1 MWLFLVKE
9 KYSTILRAH
18 SQLSVTNHSW
28 KNSICKSN
36 NQQSTTCFQCH
47 KSTDDMRKGKETLPK
62 KQRNAKYDE
71 YHYNTHHFKYFCVD
85 LCF

>member
-9 KYSTILRAH
+9 KYSTILHAH

-62 KQRNAKYDE
+62 NKEMQSMMSIITILIILNI
-71 YHYNTHHFKYFCVD
+71 FV
-85 LCF
+85 

>member
-9 KYSTILRAH
+9 KYSTILRPH

-62 KQRNAKYDE
+62 NKEMQSMMSIITILIILNI
-71 YHYNTHHFKYFCVD
+71 FV
-85 LCF
+85 

>member
-47 KSTDDMRKGKETLPK
+47 KSTDDMRKGKETLSK
-62 KQRNAKYDE
+62 NKEMQSLMSIITILIILNI
-71 YHYNTHHFKYFCVD
+71 FV
-85 LCF
+85 

>member
-62 KQRNAKYDE
+62 NKEMQSMMSIITILIILNI
-71 YHYNTHHFKYFCVD
+71 FV
-85 LCF
+85 

>member
-9 KYSTILRAH
+9 KYSTILRPH

-36 NQQSTTCFQCH
+36 NQQPTTCFQCH

-62 KQRNAKYDE
+62 NKEMQSMMSIITILIILNI
-71 YHYNTHHFKYFCVD
+71 FV
-85 LCF
+85 

>member
-18 SQLSVTNHSW
+18 SQLSVTNPSW

-62 KQRNAKYDE
+62 NKEMQSMMSIITILIILNI
-71 YHYNTHHFKYFCVD
+71 FV
-85 LCF
+85 

>member
-28 KNSICKSN
+28 KNSTCKSN

-62 KQRNAKYDE
+62 NKEMQSMMPSYSQ
-71 YHYNTHHFKYFCVD
+71 NTILIILNIFV
-85 LCF
+85 

>member
-47 KSTDDMRKGKETLPK
+47 KFTDDMRKGKETLPK
-62 KQRNAKYDE
+62 NKEMQSMMSIITILIILNI
-71 YHYNTHHFKYFCVD
+71 FV
-85 LCF
+85 

>member
-1 MWLFLVKE
+1 MWLVLVKE
-9 KYSTILRAH
+9 KYATILRAH

-62 KQRNAKYDE
+62 NKEMQSMMPSYSLQ
-71 YHYNTHHFKYFCVD
+71 YSSF
-85 LCF
+85 

>member
-47 KSTDDMRKGKETLPK
+47 KSTDDVRKGKETLPK
-62 KQRNAKYDE
+62 NKEMQSMMSIITILIILNI
-71 YHYNTHHFKYFCVD
+71 FV
-85 LCF
+85 

>member
-9 KYSTILRAH
+9 KYSTVLRPH

-62 KQRNAKYDE
+62 NKEMQSMMSIITILIILNI
-71 YHYNTHHFKYFCVD
+71 FV
-85 LCF
+85 